1 MPDDSGLAL
10 IQPAVP
16 ATPAHHKHKA
26 ARHTWAVEAAGTQIV
41 VRPGA
46 TVPASAST
54 PVAPDDAV
62 VAKHPTAK
70 KKPTPVGGQEVVT
83 SGGPIETGAPAVTPA
98 PAPAPAADLSTG
110 LVRLS

>member
-16 ATPAHHKHKA
+16 ATPAHHKHKV
-26 ARHTWAVEAAGTQIV
+26 ARHTWAIEAAGTQIV

-54 PVAPDDAV
+54 PVAPDETV
-62 VAKHPTAK
+62 VAKQQTAK
-70 KKPTPVGGQEVVT
+70 KKPATVGGPRGRDDGRPGRDRRARGHPGARARGRT
-83 SGGPIETGAPAVTPA
+83 SPPDSCA
-98 PAPAPAADLSTG
+98 
-110 LVRLS
+110 